1 LDALPFD
8 FQYSRILSI
17 SKKLR
22 PNGFFIQGTHYLWMV
37 LLLTL
42 IARSPG
48 ALSLD
53 RFITRRLSV

>member
-1 LDALPFD
+1 MRF
-8 FQYSRILSI
+8 LSI
-17 SKKLR
+17 FNIPGYYRSAR
-22 PNGFFIQGTHYLWMV
+22 NGFFIQGTHYLWMV